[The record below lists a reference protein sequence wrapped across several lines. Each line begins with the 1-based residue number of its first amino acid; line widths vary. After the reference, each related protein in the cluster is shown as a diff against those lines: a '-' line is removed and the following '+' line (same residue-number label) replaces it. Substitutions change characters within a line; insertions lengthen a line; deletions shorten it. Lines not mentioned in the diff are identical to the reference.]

1 MEASDQYSAAAPTG
15 VPVAT
20 NAAPQAG
27 SAVADGEIQL
37 TMFDKMRRMVSTD
50 EEWDAILLQKMELK
64 RNREQGLPDPPQQP
78 FSIGG
83 AVGNVGAAIGSKVGG
98 VLTKAKGAIPVQL
111 PSMPAMPN
119 IPIPG
124 LNKSQPSETVGD
136 AAAAAAS
143 QDYSQVDSTITQQ

>member
-1 MEASDQYSAAAPTG
+1 MEGDSGYTAQAP
-15 VPVAT
+15 AT
-20 NAAPQAG
+20 PQPGA
-27 SAVADGEIQL
+27 AVADGDIQL

-78 FSIGG
+78 FSIGS
-83 AVGNVGAAIGSKVGG
+83 AVGNVGAAIGNKVGG

-111 PSMPAMPN
+111 PNMPN

-124 LNKSQPSETVGD
+124 LNKG
-136 AAAAAAS
+136 AAAPEGTEAS
-143 QDYSQVDSTITQQ
+143 QEYAQLDSTVASQQ

>member
-1 MEASDQYSAAAPTG
+1 MEGGVGGGDAGYASAQPAAAPG
-15 VPVAT
+15 AVQSGQGA
-20 NAAPQAG
+20 
-27 SAVADGEIQL
+27 AVADGDIQL

-83 AVGNVGAAIGSKVGG
+83 AVGNVGAAIGDKVGG

-111 PSMPAMPN
+111 PSMPN

-124 LNKSQPSETVGD
+124 LNKGAAQEGGD
-136 AAAAAAS
+136 AG
-143 QDYSQVDSTITQQ
+143 QEYTQVDSTVAPQQ